1 LLRYLVED
9 RVLVVEELASTKL
22 YLYVVGNS
30 ALRPAVSIPANAATS
45 EDIVATRSGLELP
58 IIH

>member
-1 LLRYLVED
+1 VED